1 MQETKGQRVVLDASK
16 ETNSKMQVDNSSEG
30 RKQHIPPRYSRA
42 FKLVNTKALKKNH
55 LLGSFFS
62 IHYTMIDEDEFD
74 EDEREAYNEL
84 MREVKKA

>member
-16 ETNSKMQVDNSSEG
+16 ETKMQVDNSSEG
-30 RKQHIPPRYSRA
+30 RKQHTPPPYSRA
-42 FKLVNTKALKKNH
+42 FKLVNTKAFKKNH
-55 LLGSFFS
+55 PLGSFFS
-62 IHYTMIDEDEFD
+62 IHHTMIDEDEFD